1 MKTKY
6 NVTEKFL
13 CTHEC
18 SDEAIALWH
27 KIEALTVDFYSQV
40 KKDQPSF
47 KTFDLKEMLANE
59 LFRKAIEN
67 DWSE

>member
-1 MKTKY
+1 MKAY

-13 CTHEC
+13 CNREC
-18 SDEAIALWH
+18 SDEAIELWN
-27 KIEALTVDFYSQV
+27 KIEALTSDFYSQV

-47 KTFDLKEMLANE
+47 KSRDLKVMLVNE
-59 LFRKAIEN
+59 LTATTTIEN

>member
-1 MKTKY
+1 MKAY

-13 CTHEC
+13 CNREC
-18 SDEAIALWH
+18 SDEAIELWN
-27 KIEALTVDFYSQV
+27 KIEALTSDFYSQV

-47 KTFDLKEMLANE
+47 KSRDLKVMLANE
-59 LFRKAIEN
+59 LTATTTIEN